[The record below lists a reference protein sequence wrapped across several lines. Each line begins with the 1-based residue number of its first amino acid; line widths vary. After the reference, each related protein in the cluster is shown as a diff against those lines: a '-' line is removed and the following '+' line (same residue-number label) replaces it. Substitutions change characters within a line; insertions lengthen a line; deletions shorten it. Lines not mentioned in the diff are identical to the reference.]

1 MGDGCRWRT
10 TYFLTDLKYNFIFV
24 NMIPRHLAPYI
35 LKYSKE
41 YPILALVGPRQSGK
55 TTLARALFP
64 SYKYLSLEN
73 LDLRQQA
80 AEDPRGFF
88 QDFGQYLILDEV
100 QRVPELFPYLQEL
113 VDTRQESA
121 QYILTGSSQFLLIDS
136 MTQSLAGRIITFK
149 LFPLTYT
156 ELYEYQADANFESV
170 FRTRHSHRVKIDQE
184 HLYQMIWQGFYP
196 RIHDKQIDSYKWYEN
211 YLLTYVER
219 DVRNLL
225 RIKNLH
231 LFSAFLKL
239 VASQS
244 GQLMN
249 YANIGNAIGV
259 SVPTIKEWISILETS
274 GLIYILPPYFEN
286 FSKRIIKTPKIYF
299 ADTGL
304 LCHLLSIRN
313 IEHLKAHP
321 LLGFIFETF
330 MVSECFKRFYNLAET
345 PPLYFWRD
353 QSGNEV
359 DLLIYNGISGF
370 PLEFKLSRSYHS
382 DFKKG
387 IERWLVLDENPAQS
401 GLLVYCGEHSIQT
414 HSPVPAVPWYVL

>member
-1 MGDGCRWRT
+1 
-10 TYFLTDLKYNFIFV
+10 
-24 NMIPRHLAPYI
+24 MIPRHIAPYI

-41 YPILALVGPRQSGK
+41 YPIIALVGPRQSGK
-55 TTLARALFP
+55 TTLAKLLFP
-64 SYKYLSLEN
+64 SYKYISLEN
-73 LDLRQQA
+73 LDFRQQA

-88 QDFGQYLILDEV
+88 KDHGQYLILDEV

-113 VDTRQESA
+113 VDVRQDPA
-121 QYILTGSSQFLLIDS
+121 QYILTGSSQFLLIENI
-136 MTQSLAGRIITFK
+136 TQSLAGRIVTFK

-156 ELYEYQADANFESV
+156 ELYGYPADPDFESV
-170 FRTRHSHRVKIDQE
+170 FRKKHLSRSKINQE
-184 HLYQMIWQGFYP
+184 ALYQMIWQGFYP
-196 RIHDKQIDSYKWYEN
+196 RIYDKHIDSYKWYEN

-225 RIKNLH
+225 RIKNLR
-231 LFSAFLKL
+231 LFSNFLKI
-239 VASQS
+239 VAAQS

-259 SVPTIKEWISILETS
+259 TIPTIREWISLLETS
-274 GLIYILPPYFEN
+274 GLIYILQPYFEN
-286 FSKRIIKTPKIYF
+286 FSKRLVKTAKIYF
-299 ADTGL
+299 VDTGL

-321 LLGFIFETF
+321 LLGSIFENF
-330 MVSECFKRFYNLAET
+330 MISECFKRFYNLGET

-359 DLLIYNGISGF
+359 DLLIHSGIHSI
-370 PLEFKLSRSYHS
+370 PIEFKLSQSYHS

-387 IERWLVLDENPAQS
+387 VERWLALDKNPAKS
-401 GLLVYCGEHSIQT
+401 GLVVYCGEHAVQT
-414 HSPVPAVPWYVL
+414 QTSVPALPWYVL

>member
-1 MGDGCRWRT
+1 
-10 TYFLTDLKYNFIFV
+10 
-24 NMIPRHLAPYI
+24 MIPRHVAPYI

-64 SYKYLSLEN
+64 SYKYISLEN
-73 LDLRQQA
+73 LDHRQQA

-88 QDFGQYLILDEV
+88 QDHGRYLILDEV

-113 VDTRQESA
+113 VDTRQDPA
-121 QYILTGSSQFLLIDS
+121 QYILTGSSQFLLIENI
-136 MTQSLAGRIITFK
+136 TQSLAGRIITFK

-156 ELYEYQADANFESV
+156 ELNEYPPDPNFESV
-170 FRTRHSHRVKIDQE
+170 FRIRHSHRSKIDQDK
-184 HLYQMIWQGFYP
+184 LYQIIWQGFYP
-196 RIHDKQIDSYKWYEN
+196 RIHDKHIDSYRWYEN

-225 RIKNLH
+225 RVKNLR
-231 LFSAFLKL
+231 LFSSFLKM

-249 YANIGNAIGV
+249 YANIANSIGV

-274 GLIYILPPYFEN
+274 GLIFILPPYFEN
-286 FSKRIIKTPKIYF
+286 FSKRIVKTPKIYF
-299 ADTGL
+299 VDTGL

-313 IEHLKAHP
+313 VEHLKVHP
-321 LLGFIFETF
+321 LLGSIFENF
-330 MVSECFKRFYNLAET
+330 MISECFKRFYNLGET

-359 DLLIYNGISGF
+359 DLLIHDGLSSF
-370 PLEFKLSRSYHS
+370 PIEFKLSRSYNS

-387 IERWLVLDENPAQS
+387 IERWLAIEKNPAES
-401 GLLVYCGEHSIQT
+401 GFLVYCGEHSLQT
-414 HSPVPAVPWYVL
+414 NTSIPAVPWYFL

>member
-1 MGDGCRWRT
+1 
-10 TYFLTDLKYNFIFV
+10 
-24 NMIPRHLAPYI
+24 MIPRHLAPYI

-64 SYKYLSLEN
+64 SYKYISLEN

-88 QDFGQYLILDEV
+88 QDHGKYLILDEV

-113 VDTRQESA
+113 VDATQDPA
-121 QYILTGSSQFLLIDS
+121 QYILTGSSQFLLLENI
-136 MTQSLAGRIITFK
+136 TQSLAGRIITFK

-156 ELYEYQADANFESV
+156 ELYEYPADANFESI
-170 FRTRHSHRVKIDQE
+170 FRIRHSHRNKVDQDK
-184 HLYQMIWQGFYP
+184 LYQIIWQGFYP
-196 RIHDKQIDSYKWYEN
+196 RIHDKQIDSYRWYEN
-211 YLLTYVER
+211 YILTYVER

-225 RIKNLH
+225 QVKNLR
-231 LFSAFLKL
+231 LFAGFLKM

-249 YANIGNAIGV
+249 YANISNSIGV

-299 ADTGL
+299 VDVGL
-304 LCHLLSIRN
+304 LCHLLSIRSVD
-313 IEHLKAHP
+313 HLKAHP
-321 LLGFIFETF
+321 LLGSIFENF
-330 MVSECFKRFYNLAET
+330 MVSECFKRFYNLGET

-359 DLLIYNGISGF
+359 DLLIHDGLKSF
-370 PLEFKLSRSYHS
+370 PIEFKLSRSYHS

-387 IERWLVLDENPAQS
+387 IEKWLTLEKNPAEL
-401 GLLVYCGEHSIQT
+401 GCVVYCGEHALQT
-414 HSPVPAVPWYVL
+414 NTTIPVVPWYVL